1 VALLFIIKNNICEK
15 MNMLPWIPLIIML
28 SFPLCYVGAVFLVKV
43 YKDFNE
49 DPNQD
54 PNQDPQTN

>member
-1 VALLFIIKNNICEK
+1 